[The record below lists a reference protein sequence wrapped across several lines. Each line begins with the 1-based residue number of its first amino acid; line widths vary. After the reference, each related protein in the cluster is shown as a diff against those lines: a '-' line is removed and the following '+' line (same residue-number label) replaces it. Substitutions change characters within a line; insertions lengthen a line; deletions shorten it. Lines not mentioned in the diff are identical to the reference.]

1 MPNIVTLGET
11 MALIRSNIA
20 GHQGSRS
27 QMTLGFGG
35 AESNLSV
42 ALTRLGNDV
51 TWFSQ
56 LGSDAFGR
64 MIATE
69 LRGEGINVR
78 AITIDDAPTGLMVKT
93 SGLAGTQDVTYYRKD
108 SAAARINTEDIPT
121 DLFAGA
127 DLFHTSGIT
136 LAISESAREACLATL
151 AKAKQ
156 ENVRVSFDINHRTR
170 LWSQEEAAPFY
181 RQALSY
187 ADIVFAGRAEAALI
201 TTLDPQSN
209 PQDLLTSLQELT
221 AGYVVLKEGEEGS
234 WTLLDGNL
242 IHVPAISI
250 SAVDTVGAGDGF
262 AAGFLDALL
271 KSETLDLAACL
282 EAGNRVGAFACLNSG
297 DWEGYPTPDQLQL
310 IDAPTGVEIVSR

>member
-1 MPNIVTLGET
+1 

-27 QMTLGFGG
+27 QLTLGFGG

-56 LGSDAFGR
+56 LGADAFGR

-69 LRGEGINVR
+69 LRGEGIDVQ
-78 AITIDDAPTGLMVKT
+78 AKTVDAAPTGLMVKT

-108 SAAARINTEDIPT
+108 SAAARLSASDIPD
-121 DLFAGA
+121 DLFVGV

-136 LAISESAREACLATL
+136 LAISESAREACLA
-151 AKAKQ
+151 AISKAKQ
-156 ENVRVSFDINHRTR
+156 ENVRISFDINHRTR
-170 LWSQEEAAPFY
+170 LWSHEEAAPFY
-181 RQALSY
+181 RQALAH
-187 ADIVFAGRAEAALI
+187 ADIIFAGRSEAALV
-201 TTLDPQSN
+201 TDLDPQSE
-209 PQDLLTSLQELT
+209 PQVLLAALQTLT

-262 AAGFLDALL
+262 AAGFLDSFL
-271 KSETLDLAACL
+271 KGETLDLAACL

-297 DWEGYPTPDQLQL
+297 DWEGYPTPEQLQL
-310 IDAPTGVEIVSR
+310 IDAPAGVEIVSR

>member
-136 LAISESAREACLATL
+136 LAISESAREACWATL

-201 TTLDPQSN
+201 TTLDPQSK
-209 PQDLLTSLQELT
+209 PQDLLASLQELT

-262 AAGFLDALL
+262 AAGFLDKLL

-310 IDAPTGVEIVSR
+310 IDAPAGVEIVSR